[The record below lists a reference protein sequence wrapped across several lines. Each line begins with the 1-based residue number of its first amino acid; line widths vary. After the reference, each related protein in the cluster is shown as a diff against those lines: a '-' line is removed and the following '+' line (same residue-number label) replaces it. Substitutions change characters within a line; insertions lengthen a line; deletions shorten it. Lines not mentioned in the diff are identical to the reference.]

1 MLLPFFGYGQAKPE
15 FAGSSRSSAPSTIRH
30 AAASPANRS
39 AYQQGLWCCLRAMP
53 RRPRPPPTGGRG
65 RAERAE
71 CRGEPPPSEPASIR
85 RVSRRGASRPAVYA
99 GQFWRT
105 PEWRGTLNA
114 PAVGG
119 GGMPTVRCDYDDGDC
134 YWDDGSD
141 RVLLMSRGRLSVG
154 GSGPAWHGATDS
166 AGRGAAPIIRTAT
179 SSAGSFD

>member
-71 CRGEPPPSEPASIR
+71 CRGEPPPSEPA
-85 RVSRRGASRPAVYA
+85 G
-99 GQFWRT
+99 
-105 PEWRGTLNA
+105 
-114 PAVGG
+114 
-119 GGMPTVRCDYDDGDC
+119 
-134 YWDDGSD
+134 WDDGSD
-141 RVLLMSRGRLSVG
+141 RVLLMSRGRLSVL
-154 GSGPAWHGATDS
+154 SAAAAQRLFASDDS
-166 AGRGAAPIIRTAT
+166 AGRRLLELDVRVPYAAIVDAVLEVRRSQSPLDGARDDAFQSPPQRSFVT
-179 SSAGSFD
+179 SKIDWRRMSTTGT